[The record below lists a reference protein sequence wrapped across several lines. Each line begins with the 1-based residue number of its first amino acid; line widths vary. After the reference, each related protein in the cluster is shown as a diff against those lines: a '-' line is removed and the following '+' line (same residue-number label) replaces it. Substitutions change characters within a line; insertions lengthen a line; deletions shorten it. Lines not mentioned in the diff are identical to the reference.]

1 MLGIRVLVAYNIL
14 LYGSFHG
21 ECAAIHNDNTFNST
35 DEATKNSLI
44 QAQSIGR
51 IVNRSSQKEIN
62 QNILPPP
69 SYIGDIT
76 RTSSADQENPS
87 PLDLH
92 QMNAAPEPQING
104 NPSATHI
111 KYGSQINTH
120 STYSTDFQL
129 QIQNPRPVQHIHYHY
144 IVPNTTPKPTISY
157 VAPSQLNLNAHN
169 ANSEGQAYS
178 SIDPRPSH
186 IIENNLQHS
195 INREV
200 VPVNP
205 LYSAVDNSGFLY
217 DSPDEHQGQAS
228 ENTSVYEFRDPCET
242 LKDELQGAEALLKT
256 SSEIAINPPISNHPV
271 DVVSPVPNQT
281 EVYFIKYY
289 DDLNKTTTS
298 PESQTKS
305 NTSSEVSDG
314 SGLIDIRLAVSEIL
328 DSQIETT
335 TPYNEYS
342 AYNVPLN

>member
-21 ECAAIHNDNTFNST
+21 ECAAIHKDNTFNST

-51 IVNRSSQKEIN
+51 IVNRSSQKEMN
-62 QNILPPP
+62 QNILTPP

-76 RTSSADQENPS
+76 RTSSADQENPC
-87 PLDLH
+87 PLDLP
-92 QMNAAPEPQING
+92 QKNAASDPQING
-104 NPSATHI
+104 NPSATHT
-111 KYGSQINTH
+111 KYGSQINTQ
-120 STYSTDFQL
+120 STYSADFQL

-157 VAPSQLNLNAHN
+157 VESNFNAHN
-169 ANSEGQAYS
+169 ANSEGQVYS

-186 IIENNLQHS
+186 IIGNNLQHS

-205 LYSAVDNSGFLY
+205 LYSAVDNNGFLY

-228 ENTSVYEFRDPCET
+228 ENTSVYEFRDPGET
-242 LKDELQGAEALLKT
+242 LKDDLQGEALVKT
-256 SSEIAINPPISNHPV
+256 SSEIAINPPISNHQV
-271 DVVSPVPNQT
+271 DVVSSIPNQT

-289 DDLNKTTTS
+289 DDLKKTNTS
-298 PESQTKS
+298 PESQTK
-305 NTSSEVSDG
+305 NDTSSEVSDG
-314 SGLIDIRLAVSEIL
+314 SGLIDIRYGVSEIL